1 MANDEN
7 DLGPDDEQVPEVPEP
22 LPGSA
27 ETETVPVTAQKI
39 QAAVQAQV
47 RAQAPMPE
55 PAAGVGEEPDHPVP
69 EGKRP
74 GRFSRRGKTI
84 FTVAAV
90 LLLAGGGAAGAYIL
104 FEQHQAQICADAR
117 KTNDPARLA
126 ACWNASTQRQWR
138 PVVLHHIAQAD
149 QVENLPIV
157 MEALASRDYGMAEE
171 GANALLYLA
180 QSPQESVRQQVAARK
195 DAMKRRMK
203 ELEGV
208 DDVQARHTHA
218 LLGLALL
225 YLRDVDGLAPSIVEA
240 PQFGFDAYSGT
251 LVGWLANKDPAF
263 FDGIMKLA
271 EKADTP
277 LMIRLLSAL
286 EEVNY
291 ASDDSATQARRAR
304 TIDLLKR
311 VLASPQ
317 AEGDLEVQ
325 AIMTWAETGD
335 EGALQRVAEYFD
347 RAATL
352 ENAEVVSDREMGQ
365 DLTRRAEQIFN
376 KVKLR
381 YGADKLVDLYRLIH
395 KNRHRQER
403 ILYLVR
409 QLHDPR
415 QKIRDFLLESVETY
429 APEDGD
435 FGAYLNE
442 EDQLTHK
449 GTQYVNAVFALAEL
463 LDERAVP
470 HLKSILNKFNTMVKI
485 TDEQANLYNAGL
497 LILGSIGVRAGPPL
511 EEEIAK
517 YIFELSDPDK
527 YPERWAEKRAGKLR
541 VLSFLAADLWSRFL
555 AQRPE
560 CRDDLDPATGLPRKG
575 TGCPTAVDLVPELPP
590 VLGPDGRPVE
600 TEPPAPVSEYEEL
613 PEMVKRRE
621 RLREFAEGV
630 KSLDDTK
637 HEELRWVFDSGVL
650 DIKQKVYYFTK
661 VFTCPIEI
669 TMVQA
674 MMDRNDPK
682 VKAME
687 RWCGDYSPA
696 SESMARLA
704 HNASASFRREARQFL
719 AQRLDK
725 TFLRYPDTNEPIRY
739 DQYMNQQIYTYVRFR
754 QAMAKALGYLGDPDP
769 KLIEALRF
777 VAFDETDHPQVGLSA
792 GTSLGIV
799 ADGPTLD
806 AIVDGFISADTHPD
820 VRGYLLKALDGHFRF
835 APLNDLAPRI
845 PEAESRAISKLVGFL
860 STYQGGL
867 ATLPASRL
875 YLLGALFGSMATT
888 NEIGNQLASLVR
900 GTDARIREIALLALI
915 CSATPEAAEP
925 IFQEVYGTKPPDA
938 NLATLKTHTVLKTL
952 RDIYTNVGTPNDPY
966 TIMVRSANEIDNQVL
981 FRRLDVLH
989 KLRDVDQGE
998 FLDYFMM
1005 RLTLALGVDKD
1016 AYDKAIQEAGLE
1028 AADSYTPLAYKLS
1041 YSDNFT
1047 FYETPYLTWI
1057 DKLYKF
1063 AQDSSNDLQYRKYV
1077 VELLWKM
1084 DERGFVYSIFADTGT
1099 DQATPDD
1106 RKLHDFVY
1114 ENLMRQM

>member
-7 DLGPDDEQVPEVPEP
+7 DLGPDDERVPEVEEP
-22 LPGSA
+22 VPGPA
-27 ETETVPVTAQKI
+27 ETETVPATLEGV
-39 QAAVQAQV
+39 QAAVQAQ
-47 RAQAPMPE
+47 APREAP
-55 PAAGVGEEPDHPVP
+55 GFGEEDHGELLP

-74 GRFSRRGKTI
+74 GRFSRRGKII

-90 LLLAGGGAAGAYIL
+90 LLLAGGGAAGGYIL

-117 KTNDPARLA
+117 KTNDPGKLA
-126 ACWNASTQRQWR
+126 ACWNASTQEQWR
-138 PVVLHHIAQAD
+138 PVVVHHIAQAD
-149 QVENLPIV
+149 QTENLPIV
-157 MEALASRDYGMAEE
+157 LEALASGNYGMAKE

-180 QSPQESVRQQVAARK
+180 QSPEESVRQQVAARK
-195 DAMKRRMK
+195 ELMKQRMK
-203 ELEGV
+203 ELAAI
-208 DDVQARHTHA
+208 DDVQAQQTHA
-218 LLGLALL
+218 LLGLTLL
-225 YLRDVDGLAPSIVEA
+225 YLRDVDGLAPAIIAA

-251 LVGWLANKDPAF
+251 LIGWLANKDQAF

-277 LMIRLLSAL
+277 LMIRLLAAL

-291 ASDDSATQARRAR
+291 AADDAATQAKRAR

-311 VLASPQ
+311 VLASSQ
-317 AEGDLEVQ
+317 TEGDLEVQ

-352 ENAEVVSDREMGQ
+352 ENAEVVSDREMG
-365 DLTRRAEQIFN
+365 LELARRAEQIFN

-381 YGADKLVDLYRLIH
+381 YGAEKLVDLYKLIK
-395 KNRHRQER
+395 KNRHRKER

-415 QKIRDFLLESVETY
+415 QKIRDFLLEAVEVY

-435 FGAYLNE
+435 FGAYLND

-463 LDERAVP
+463 LDERAVT

-511 EEEIAK
+511 EDEIAK

-541 VLSFLAADLWSRFL
+541 VLSFLAADLWDRFL

-560 CRDDLDPATGLPRKG
+560 CRDDIDPATGLPKKG

-590 VLGPDGRPVE
+590 VLGPDGRPVA

-613 PEMVKRRE
+613 PEMMKRRE
-621 RLREFAEGV
+621 RLREFAEGA
-630 KSLDDTK
+630 KSLDETK
-637 HEELRWVFDSGVL
+637 HEELRWVFDSGVM
-650 DIKQKVYYFTK
+650 DVKQKIYYFTK

-719 AQRLDK
+719 GQRLDK
-725 TFLRYPDTNEPIRY
+725 TFLRYPDTNEPIQY

-769 KLIEALRF
+769 KLIELLRF
-777 VAFDETDHPQVGLSA
+777 VTFDETDHPQVGLYA

-806 AIVDGFISADTHPD
+806 AIVDGFISADTHQD

-845 PEAESRAISKLVGFL
+845 PDAENRAISKLVGFL

-867 ATLPASRL
+867 KTLPANRL

-888 NEIGNQLASLVR
+888 NEIGSQLASLVR
-900 GTDARIREIALLALI
+900 GPDARIREIALLALI
-915 CSATPEAAEP
+915 CSAAPEAAEP
-925 IFQEVYGTKPPDA
+925 IFQEVYGAKPPDA
-938 NLATLKTHTVLKTL
+938 NLAALKTHTVLKTL

-966 TIMVRSANEIDNQVL
+966 TIMVRSANEIENQVL

-998 FLDYFMM
+998 FLDYFTM
-1005 RLTLALGVDKD
+1005 RLTLGLGVDKD

-1057 DKLYKF
+1057 DRLYKF
-1063 AQDSSNDLQYRKYV
+1063 AEDSSNNLLYRKYV

-1099 DQATPDD
+1099 DRATPDD

-1114 ENLMRQM
+1114 ESLMREM

>member
-149 QVENLPIV
+149 QVENLSIV

-1106 RKLHDFVY
+1106 RKLHDFMY
-1114 ENLMRQM
+1114 ESLMRQM